1 MELGRFR
8 GISVRMTGKP
18 IVLQAWSQAKAI
30 RGAYDLQKSHVKLSP
45 SKVEPWKK
53 TECKGVTHEQEDQDS
68 VFNRIVS
75 AHSSVDTKEEW

>member
-30 RGAYDLQKSHVKLSP
+30 REAYGLQKSQVKRSW
-45 SKVEPWKK
+45 SKVELWKK
-53 TECKGVTHEQEDQDS
+53 TECKGVTHEQEDQDQ
-68 VFNRIVS
+68 
-75 AHSSVDTKEEW
+75 DQD